1 MSGVRTLVLVRHGES
16 TANAAG
22 EFTGARDVPLTARGR
37 SQAQAAGRRL
47 LERGLYPDAA
57 FCSTLSRT
65 AESAALILDVVG
77 RPRLSVER
85 AAALDER
92 DYGALT
98 GLTHR
103 EAEARWGAEQVRL
116 WRRSYAT
123 PPPEGQSIRD
133 TLARMLPY
141 YLTRILPAAMRGTA
155 LVVAHGNSLRALV
168 TGILALNADAVVRL
182 ELPTGSVF
190 VYRLAPDASVEVQD
204 VVV

>member
-168 TGILALNADAVVRL
+168 TGILALNADAVERL